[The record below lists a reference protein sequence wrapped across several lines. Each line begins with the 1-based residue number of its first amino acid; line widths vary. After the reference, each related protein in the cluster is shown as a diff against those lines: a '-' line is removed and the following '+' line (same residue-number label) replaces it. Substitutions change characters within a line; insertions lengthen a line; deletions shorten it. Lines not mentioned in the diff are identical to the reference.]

1 MVRDV
6 RRSGFHA
13 ATVLEL
19 VGQPGL
25 DLQQSSPPTVGGF
38 SPSRASLGDCV
49 DGIDDD
55 IDAEQEIGD
64 SELVDDGVALD
75 SHRQAGSA
83 KGGFC
88 RIHP

>member
-1 MVRDV
+1 MARDV
-6 RRSGFHA
+6 RCPGLDA
-13 ATVLEL
+13 ATVLQL

-25 DLQQSSPPTVGGF
+25 DLQQSSPATVGRF

-55 IDAEQEIGD
+55 IDADQEIGD

-83 KGGFC
+83 KRGFC